1 MASHHAPRASG
12 PGAPTVTRLGA
23 ALVLA
28 SLAVTVPA
36 GRADAQTVQAI
47 SISAASVLQGTPL
60 YPGGAGDVIAE
71 ITNPNGFTVT
81 IDGVQ
86 PPPQRTFAAGYT
98 TTDLSTPQPGCDPAT
113 SAVSWS
119 HAGDTSRMHALAAP
133 VTLGPYGTLLV
144 TFAGGAVMGLTSP
157 SACAGTYFLMPAL
170 VAVAARQGS
179 GPATP
184 GPAKDWWSD
193 ELLAGWTPV
202 PPGAPSG
209 SPSGSARHGAGLAA
223 PSSSPGSGPT
233 ARLRAASGWLAQQLK
248 QLALDTRLVA
258 QATAFTFLL
267 LPFIVLFLLI
277 QRRIDRNDPK
287 LALAPAY
294 SDPELPF
301 VDLDQDR

>member
-1 MASHHAPRASG
+1 MASHRALRAWG
-12 PGAPTVTRLGA
+12 PGAPTLSRMGA

-28 SLAVTVPA
+28 GVALVVPA
-36 GRADAQTVQAI
+36 GRADAQAVQPV

-86 PPPQRTFAAGYT
+86 PPPLRTFAAGYT
-98 TTDLSTPQPGCDPAT
+98 TADLSAPQPGCDPST

-119 HAGDTSRMHALAAP
+119 HAGDTSQMHALAVP

-144 TFAGGAVMGLTSP
+144 TFAGGAVMGATSP

-170 VAVAARQGS
+170 VAVAARQGD

-184 GPAKDWWSD
+184 GPARDWWSD

-202 PPGAPSG
+202 PPGAPPG
-209 SPSGSARHGAGLAA
+209 SPHHRATLAA
-223 PSSSPGSGPT
+223 PSSSTGSGP
-233 ARLRAASGWLAQQLK
+233 ASRLRAASGWLAQQLK
-248 QLALDTRLVA
+248 QLALDTKLVA